1 MVEIVFSLNQVI
13 TKIQGNLKEPFKNVI
28 DRYIQ
33 KSNYKRDELCFLG
46 NGGIINENEIIENL
60 MNIDDKNNKRMNIL
74 VEIIINDE
82 NGNKIIKSK
91 DIICP
96 ECKESCRIKIENYKI
111 KLFECPNKH
120 IIKNIKFIDFN
131 NTQKIDISKI
141 ICDICHIKN
150 KSNTTEFYKCLTCKN
165 NLCILCKNNHDIN
178 HNIIKYDDKNYIC
191 EKHNEALIKYC
202 IKCNKNICFVCD
214 EEEHENHENIS
225 LGKIKSNIEEKK
237 NILNEMKICIN
248 SINIKI
254 KEIINKLNRFID
266 YINKYYEINYNIY

>member
-1 MVEIVFSLNQVI
+1 MVEIIFSLNQMI

-60 MNIDDKNNKRMNIL
+60 MNIDDKNNNRMNIL

-131 NTQKIDISKI
+131 NTKK
-141 ICDICHIKN
+141 
-150 KSNTTEFYKCLTCKN
+150 
-165 NLCILCKNNHDIN
+165 
-178 HNIIKYDDKNYIC
+178 
-191 EKHNEALIKYC
+191 LIYLK
-202 IKCNKNICFVCD
+202 
-214 EEEHENHENIS
+214 
-225 LGKIKSNIEEKK
+225 
-237 NILNEMKICIN
+237 
-248 SINIKI
+248 
-254 KEIINKLNRFID
+254 
-266 YINKYYEINYNIY
+266 